1 MGLTAKKL
9 RIKKGYQGMLLSKNV
24 SEITTGI
31 ELKSF
36 DQRSPD
42 YSKIAIF
49 PSH

>member
-1 MGLTAKKL
+1 
-9 RIKKGYQGMLLSKNV
+9 MLLSKNV

-36 DQRSPD
+36 EQRSPD

-49 PSH
+49 PSLKFSEQT

>member
-9 RIKKGYQGMLLSKNV
+9 RIKNRLSRNV
-24 SEITTGI
+24 TFKERIGNHNWK
-31 ELKSF
+31 LKSF

-42 YSKIAIF
+42 YYKIAIF

>member
-9 RIKKGYQGMLLSKNV
+9 RIKNRLSRNV
-24 SEITTGI
+24 SFKERIGNFTGI

>member
-1 MGLTAKKL
+1 
-9 RIKKGYQGMLLSKNV
+9 MLLSKNV
-24 SEITTGI
+24 SEIITGI

-42 YSKIAIF
+42 YYKIAIF